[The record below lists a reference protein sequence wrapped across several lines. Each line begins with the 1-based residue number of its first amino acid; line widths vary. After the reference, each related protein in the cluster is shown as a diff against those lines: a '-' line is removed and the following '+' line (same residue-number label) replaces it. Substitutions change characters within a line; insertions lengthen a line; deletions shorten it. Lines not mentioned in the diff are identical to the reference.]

1 MQFEDVIGQEHIKN
15 HLKHSADQGRIPH
28 AQLFV
33 GPEGS
38 GTLPMAIAYAR
49 HIICGR
55 DQGNQQACHM
65 KFDALGHPDLHFSY
79 PVNTS
84 DKVKK
89 DPTSKD
95 YPTEWLDFLRQ
106 QPYGNLFDW
115 LLSIGIEKKQG
126 LISVY
131 EAKDIMKA
139 MSLKSYEGGYRVL
152 IMWMAEG
159 MNIPAANKLLK
170 LIEEPPEKTVFILI
184 AEDEEALLQTIR
196 SRCQVIHFP
205 PLAEEAVVKALEQKG
220 TPPAEA
226 IKIAHRSEGNLNKAF
241 DLIENRSEDEVF
253 EKWFVTWVRT
263 AFKARGN
270 KAVVNDLI
278 SWSEQVAKTG
288 RETQKKFIYYCMEV
302 FRQALVY
309 NYNAKPL
316 AFMEF
321 QTGFKL
327 EKFAPYVHGNNITD
341 IHKELENA
349 LYQVERNVNSK
360 VIFMDLSLALTR
372 FLHRKAE

>member
-1 MQFEDVIGQEHIKN
+1 MRFEDITGQEHIKN
-15 HLKHSADQGRIPH
+15 HLKHSADHGRIPH

-38 GTLPMAIAYAR
+38 GLLPMAIAYAR
-49 HIICGR
+49 YIICGSEHR
-55 DQGNQQACHM
+55 NAGACHL
-65 KFDALGHPDLHFSY
+65 KFDKFAHPDLHFAY

-84 DKVKK
+84 DKIKK

-95 YPTEWLDFLRQ
+95 YAQEWTAFLKE

-126 LISVY
+126 LISVH
-131 EAKDIMKA
+131 EAKDILKSI
-139 MSLKSYEGGYRVL
+139 SLKAFEGGYKICIV
-152 IMWMAEG
+152 WMAEA
-159 MNIPAANKLLK
+159 MNNACANKLLK
-170 LIEEPPEKTVFILI
+170 LIEEPPEKTVFLLL

-205 PLAEEAVVKALEQKG
+205 PLSEASVVKALEQKG
-220 TPPAEA
+220 MAAAEA
-226 IKIAHRSEGNLNKAF
+226 LKLAHRSDGNLNKAF
-241 DLIENRSEDEVF
+241 DLMEHRSEDEVF

-270 KAVVNDLI
+270 KQVVNDLL
-278 SWSEQVAKTG
+278 SWSDEVGKTG

-302 FRQALVY
+302 FRQALVL
-309 NYNAKPL
+309 NYNANSL

-321 QTGFKL
+321 DTGFQLK
-327 EKFAPYVHGNNITD
+327 KFAPFVHGNNINE
-341 IHKELENA
+341 IHRELENA

-360 VIFMDLSLALTR
+360 IIFTDLSLSLTR
-372 FLHRKAE
+372 LLHKKPE

>member
-1 MQFEDVIGQEHIKN
+1 MQFDDITGQDHIKN
-15 HLKHSADQGRIPH
+15 HLKQSADHGRIPH
-28 AQLFV
+28 AQLFI

-38 GTLPMAIAYAR
+38 GLLPMAIAYAR
-49 HIICGR
+49 YVICGNA
-55 DQGNQQACHM
+55 GANQDACHL
-65 KFDALGHPDLHFSY
+65 KFNNLAHPDLHFAY

-89 DPTSKD
+89 DATSKD
-95 YPTEWLDFLRQ
+95 YASEWTAFLND

-126 LISVY
+126 NISVH
-131 EAKDIMKA
+131 EAKDIIKS
-139 MSLKSYEGGYRVL
+139 MSLKPYEGGYKICIV
-152 IMWMAEG
+152 WMAEN
-159 MNIPAANKLLK
+159 MNTACANKLLK
-170 LIEEPPEKTVFILI
+170 LIEEPPQKTVFILL

-205 PLAEEAVVKALEQKG
+205 PLSEAAVTRALEQKG
-220 TPPAEA
+220 VEPSEA
-226 IKIAHRSEGNLNKAF
+226 LKLAHRSDGNLNKAF
-241 DLIENRSEDEVF
+241 DLMEHRSEDEVF

-270 KAVVNDLI
+270 KQVVNDLI
-278 SWSEQVAKTG
+278 SWSDEVGKTG
-288 RETQKKFIYYCMEV
+288 RETQKKFIHYCIEV

-309 NYNAKPL
+309 NYQAKEL

-321 QTGFKL
+321 ETGFQI
-327 EKFAPYVHGNNITD
+327 EKFAPFVHGNNISD

-360 VIFMDLSLALTR
+360 VIFTDLSLSLTR
-372 FLHRKAE
+372 LLHRKG

>member
-1 MQFEDVIGQEHIKN
+1 MQFEEIIGQEHIKD

-28 AQLFV
+28 AQLFA

-49 HIICGR
+49 YIICNN
-55 DQGNQQACHM
+55 DLNNQQACHM

-95 YPTEWLDFLRQ
+95 YPTEWIDFLKE

-131 EAKDIMKA
+131 EAKDIMKSMA
-139 MSLKSYEGGYRVL
+139 LKSYEGGYRVL
-152 IMWMAEG
+152 IMWMAEF
-159 MNIPAANKLLK
+159 MNNAASNKLLK

-205 PLAEEAVVKALEQKG
+205 PLAEAAVVKALEQKG

-226 IKIAHRSEGNLNKAF
+226 LKIAHRADGNLNKAF

-278 SWSEQVAKTG
+278 TWSDQVAKTG

-309 NYNAKPL
+309 NYNAKEL

-321 QTGFKL
+321 ETGFKM
-327 EKFAPYVHGNNITD
+327 EKFAPFVHGNNITE
-341 IHKELENA
+341 IHKELETA

-360 VIFMDLSLALTR
+360 VIFTDLSLSLTR